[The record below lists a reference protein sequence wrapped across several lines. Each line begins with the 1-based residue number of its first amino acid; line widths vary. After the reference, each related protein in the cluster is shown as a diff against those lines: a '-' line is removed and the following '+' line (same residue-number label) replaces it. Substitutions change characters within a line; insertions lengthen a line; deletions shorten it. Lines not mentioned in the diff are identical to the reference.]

1 MKGWKKL
8 TKVISDSQSSIPE
21 KRKGGEN
28 YLKSLVHEFTDGAAY
43 PEKGPA
49 TEESDEMMVVP
60 TTVTEEV
67 KKEAVLI
74 TETEEMIQTD
84 LSLKLGMLTYIER
97 NKLDIPPAVTTAIA
111 NAKSIT
117 EVVEE
122 LAPLDNPVLNAQM
135 LHWAITM
142 RPLIT
147 L

>member
-60 TTVTEEV
+60 TTVIEEV
-67 KKEAVLI
+67 KKEAVL
-74 TETEEMIQTD
+74 
-84 LSLKLGMLTYIER
+84 
-97 NKLDIPPAVTTAIA
+97 
-111 NAKSIT
+111 
-117 EVVEE
+117 
-122 LAPLDNPVLNAQM
+122 
-135 LHWAITM
+135 M
-142 RPLIT
+142 RLRR
-147 L
+147 